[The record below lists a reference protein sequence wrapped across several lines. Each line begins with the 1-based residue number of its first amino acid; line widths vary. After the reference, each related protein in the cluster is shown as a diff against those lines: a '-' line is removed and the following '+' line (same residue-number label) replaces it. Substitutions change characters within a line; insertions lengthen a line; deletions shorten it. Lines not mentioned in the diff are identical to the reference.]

1 MKPTPP
7 GWPRISSSLIYDDA
21 NKAIE
26 WLGKAFGFTVRLKV
40 EDEKGGVAHSE
51 LTFGDGVIMVSSA
64 KDAGARGIYKTP
76 AQSLRRPRRTASWC
90 TSTTSKRTTRARPR
104 PARRSPPRSRCTTT
118 GQSTGPIEAT
128 ARSTSKATAGGSA
141 NACAARL
148 KVRSV

>member
-64 KDAGARGIYKTP
+64 KDAGARGLYKSP
-76 AQSLRRPRRTASWC
+76 QSLGGVLTHSLMVYVDD
-90 TSTTSKRTTRARPR
+90 
-104 PARRSPPRSRCTTT
+104 
-118 GQSTGPIEAT
+118 IEAHHARAAAAGAKIT
-128 ARSTSKATAGGSA
+128 AAVEMHDYGPEYWADRSYGALDLEGHSWWFSQ
-141 NACAARL
+141 R
-148 KVRSV
+148 VRG